1 MKKFYL
7 LTKTLLAA
15 ALLCVGQTAWGESLI
30 FTEDFAD
37 ETYNVTWGGT
47 SQGGISPAV
56 NNGAL
61 KVANGSQ
68 TGDRSAY
75 IAFGENAHT
84 GCCRLTFDMAMTKS
98 GTSGKNNNFYVLPSA
113 TTARYPSTTDAALIV
128 TQDYNGAI
136 TIAGESVGTY
146 NGTMLTYDLYLNTV
160 THYAKVIVKNGETT
174 LKTISYA
181 TTATGI
187 NTLHLNFNKNYG
199 AFAID
204 NISFYSLVA
213 PAFTLS
219 EDSKTVSVSGS
230 ETVNVTD
237 ITGTISVKSN
247 NTAAATASYDAGV
260 VTINGV
266 ANGVATVTVTGT
278 NDGLTLDKNIEVT
291 VGAVST
297 TTVTVNYLCGETPIA
312 DPLELTD
319 VAVGSVLTAS
329 EVVYNEVIYG
339 TGCRYVNP
347 VLSESLPYIV
357 VEDGVINI
365 TYTQQNSVASLN
377 VKAQVGE
384 TKYNI
389 KSESLTGKYI
399 GDVITI
405 TYPRLWLVGTTLY
418 STAQQAHGGDYFRW
432 AYTLDGNDAVI
443 DYTTTV
449 ATDVVYYSE
458 GEDIEGMTVDDSGNA
473 NIRCSDG
480 KGGRSADELSLTT
493 LGTGVYKLT
502 SRVWGNS
509 GCSYT
514 YRAAGTDIL
523 THATSGAL
531 NDNSVCFN
539 VLSGTAAIKIQGS
552 GTGNGKVVDYVYIQK
567 LDDSSASIYNG
578 DFENSTWDKGWLG
591 TGSDKAKA
599 FAKQTSSQTWG
610 ATGNFAEMWTD
621 GSFSVEANLRQILV
635 NVPAGNYILSA
646 DILNNVASSGGVLY
660 AKVGSAS
667 DVTTAAESATG
678 ANESVSFTVAE
689 TSNVVLGFKTTAL
702 NSKSGWIAIDNFVLK
717 QVVSGTI
724 TPAGWASFSS
734 TLPLDL
740 STLTATS
747 GATAYYASASGE
759 SSVTLTETTAK
770 VPANTGL
777 MIKGTAG
784 ETFTITATSDETT
797 DLSASNLLKA
807 TDGSE
812 IAKSPESGAGNYH
825 YVFGYKKPAEVV
837 TEYGFY
843 NLASNTEVA
852 AGKAYLEI
860 TKGETPAR
868 ALRISL
874 GGITEVEN
882 VEAVPEATVKKNGAY
897 LENGKIAIYK
907 NGMKFNANGQLIK

>member
-1 MKKFYL
+1 MKQKQL
-7 LTKTLLAA
+7 LRTLLAA
-15 ALLCVGQTAWGESLI
+15 LCLLVGTNVWGESLI

-47 SQGGISPAV
+47 SAGGISPAV
-56 NNGAL
+56 ADGAL
-61 KVANGSQ
+61 KVANGSSS
-68 TGDRSAY
+68 GDRSAY
-75 IAFGENAHT
+75 IAFGTNAHT

-98 GTSGKNNNFYVLPSA
+98 GWSGKNNNFYVLPTA
-113 TTARYPSTTDAALIV
+113 TTERYPSTANAALVI

-146 NGTMLTYDLYLNTV
+146 DGTKLTYDLFLNTV
-160 THYAKVIVKNGETT
+160 SGKAKVVVKNGEST
-174 LKTISYA
+174 LKTITYA

-187 NTLHLNFNKNYG
+187 NTLHLNFNKNNG

-204 NISFYSLVA
+204 NISFYSLTA

-219 EDSKTVSVSGS
+219 EDSKTVSVSSS

-237 ITGTISVKSN
+237 ITGSISVSSN
-247 NTAAATASYDAGV
+247 NTAAATASYADGV

-312 DPLELTD
+312 AALVLND
-319 VAVGSVLTAS
+319 VAVGSILTAS
-329 EVVYNEVIYG
+329 EVVYDDVIYG

-347 VLSESLPYIV
+347 VLSETLPYTV
-357 VEDGVINI
+357 VENGVINI

-377 VKAQVGE
+377 VKAKVGE

-389 KSESLTGKYI
+389 KSESLTDKYI
-399 GDVITI
+399 GDVVTI

-418 STAQQAHGGDYFRW
+418 STTESAHSGGYYKW
-432 AYTLDGNDAVI
+432 NYTLDGNDAVVE
-443 DYTTTV
+443 YNTTE
-449 ATDVVYYSE
+449 ATGVVYYSE
-458 GEDIEGMTVDDSGNA
+458 GENIEGMTADASGNA
-473 NIRCSDG
+473 DIRCSDG

-502 SRVWGNS
+502 SRVWG
-509 GCSYT
+509 GKDYTYT
-514 YRAAGTDIL
+514 YRAAGTDVL
-523 THATSGAL
+523 AHTTTGSL
-531 NDNSVCFN
+531 SDNNVCFN
-539 VLSGTAAIKIQGS
+539 VVSGTAAIKVQGVD
-552 GTGNGKVVDYVYIQK
+552 TGGKVLDYVYIQK
-567 LDDSSASIYNG
+567 LDDATESVLYNG

-689 TSNVVLGFKTTAL
+689 PSVVVVGFKTTSI
-702 NSKSGWIAIDNFVLK
+702 NEKNGWIAVDNFTLK
-717 QVVSGTI
+717 QFIPATI
-724 TPAGWASFSS
+724 TSAGWATLYTDKALDFSGVEG
-734 TLPLDL
+734 
-740 STLTATS
+740 LTAYT
-747 GATAYYASASGE
+747 ATVTNNT
-759 SSVTLTETTAK
+759 VTLNK
-770 VPANTGL
+770 VQNVPANTGIVL
-777 MIKGTAG
+777 EGTADTYNIPVVASSKTLKG
-784 ETFTITATSDETT
+784 
-797 DLSASNLLKA
+797 DLLGSA
-807 TDGSE
+807 TDATAFDTYSGYTLYILTQNGNDVQFNPCTSGS
-812 IAKSPESGAGNYH
+812 I
-825 YVFGYKKPAEVV
+825 
-837 TEYGFY
+837 
-843 NLASNTEVA
+843 A
-852 AGKAYLEI
+852 AGKAFLKVATDNNNSGGAKALSVVFANDPTGI
-860 TKGETPAR
+860 STVNATETAQPVK
-868 ALRISL
+868 RIVNGKL
-874 GGITEVEN
+874 VIE
-882 VEAVPEATVKKNGAY
+882 KNGKHY
-897 LENGKIAIYK
+897 
-907 NGMKFNANGQLIK
+907 NAAGAEF